1 MPRTTSKRPMT
12 QAEYM
17 AKNRSLLASGDTRS
31 PLAKAVNWTP
41 DKSELVRGLLSGAND
56 VVGRGTIASLL
67 GLPADLGGLLH
78 DSGAAVN
85 NKIKEWEV
93 ALGLVKPEQARW
105 VQPNSGVPYLGSEH
119 IGQKMESAGLVSAE
133 RRPKTEL
140 AASLLSPSA
149 VAKTV
154 INAPKTAK
162 TLLQMADNLSARP
175 TMARIGQRGAID
187 VWHGSGSEYDKF
199 AAMKRVGLGQGG
211 QSFGV
216 GGYHA
221 SDVNVGKEYVPDG
234 GYLYQNRL
242 RWPNATKESADP
254 LSGEHFLDWDKPF
267 DEQSDYVKS
276 AISSLDEDEWYRVL
290 DNLGEEGDWSTGR
303 NIYDM
308 ARLQF
313 DSREEA
319 SRKLYEAGIPG
330 IRFNDADTIHRLGT
344 NTPNY
349 VTFGDDLVEI
359 LTRNGKPVK

>member
-56 VVGRGTIASLL
+56 VVGRGAIAGLL
-67 GLPADLGGLLH
+67 GTPGDIA
-78 DSGAAVN
+78 
-85 NKIKEWEV
+85 
-93 ALGLVKPEQARW
+93 GLVENTARGA
-105 VQPNSGVPYLGSEH
+105 VGLPQVTPFGGSEH
-119 IGQKMESAGLVSAE
+119 IGQKLESAGLVSAE